1 VRGGRIGIPLALL
14 LAFLVCLPGGS
25 DAAPRKSKKR
35 AKAKAKAKELPV
47 NFDKNLPVLGTRL
60 AELPPGDGK
69 AVADQACLNCHSADM
84 VRQQRLTEKQWT
96 AEITKMTG
104 WSAGVP
110 DSKRDALLA
119 YLVKNFG
126 PDNDRFEPVVTRPV
140 GR

>member
-1 VRGGRIGIPLALL
+1 MKGRRIGVPLALL
-14 LAFLVCLPGGS
+14 LALLVFLPGGS
-25 DAAPRKSKKR
+25 DAASKKPKKR
-35 AKAKAKAKELPV
+35 AKAKAKELPV
-47 NFDKNLPVLGTRL
+47 NFDKTLPVLGTRL
-60 AELPPGDGK
+60 AELPPGEGK

-96 AEITKMTG
+96 AEVTKMTG
-104 WSAGVP
+104 WGADVP

>member
-1 VRGGRIGIPLALL
+1 MRGGRIGIPLALL
-14 LAFLVCLPGGS
+14 LAFLVFLPGGS
-25 DAAPRKSKKR
+25 DAASKKPKKR
-35 AKAKAKAKELPV
+35 AKAKETPV
-47 NFDKNLPVLGTRL
+47 NFDKTLPVLGTKL
-60 AELPPGDGK
+60 AELPPGEGK

-96 AEITKMTG
+96 AEVTKMTG
-104 WSAGVP
+104 WGAEVP

-126 PDNDRFEPVVTRPV
+126 PDNDRFEPVATRPV

>member
-1 VRGGRIGIPLALL
+1 VRGRSIGVPLALL

-35 AKAKAKAKELPV
+35 AKAKAKELPV
-47 NFDKNLPVLGTRL
+47 NFDKNLPVVGTKL

-96 AEITKMTG
+96 ASLAKMAG
-104 WSAGVP
+104 WGAEVP
-110 DSKRDALLA
+110 ESKKDALLA

>member
-1 VRGGRIGIPLALL
+1 MKGVNGRIVGVPVALL
-14 LAFLVCLPGGS
+14 LAFLVFLPGGS
-25 DAAPRKSKKR
+25 EAASKKPKKR
-35 AKAKAKAKELPV
+35 AKEKETPV

-60 AELPPGDGK
+60 AELPPGEGK

-96 AEITKMTG
+96 ASLAKMTG
-104 WSAGVP
+104 WGAEVP
-110 DSKRDALLA
+110 ESKKDALLA

-126 PDNDRFEPVVTRPV
+126 PDNDRFEPVATRPV